1 MTTQLRPL
9 SEVRTE
15 AVREYYSDR
24 TSYTRNQ
31 ISLPLLTILTTDRDT
46 AYTLLREQMVK
57 KSCDEL
63 VIPDYI
69 KQGGFSHEVVFK
81 EGYNAAINTLLTL
94 LDHIYGKTDALTK

>member
-1 MTTQLRPL
+1 MKAQLRPV
-9 SEVRTE
+9 SEVIYDLEKESEVINYNLWYANPTKIH
-15 AVREYYSDR
+15 AA
-24 TSYTRNQ
+24 
-31 ISLPLLTILTTDRDT
+31 ITTDRDT
-46 AYTLLREQMVK
+46 AYTMLREQMVK